1 MKRLNI
7 VDGPVIYHEDYIQ
20 QTLDF
25 SPTKGEFLKVSKQA
39 LELMNFEFYDIIG
52 LILKHIGFK
61 NAHVSR
67 GGDVNNRMDA
77 IIIDDENS
85 IPIEIKSPGES
96 KEINIKSIR
105 QACENKVIILSRKF
119 YQTTNDTTSL
129 AIAFQ
134 YPPER
139 SDVYELIVDIKNAY
153 NFNIGIIDIDDL
165 LSLVWDIEED
175 VGELDFDY
183 FNTFSGKFDYEK
195 AFHKL

>member
-1 MKRLNI
+1 M
-7 VDGPVIYHEDYIQ
+7 
-20 QTLDF
+20 
-25 SPTKGEFLKVSKQA
+25 
-39 LELMNFEFYDIIG
+39 
-52 LILKHIGFK
+52 
-61 NAHVSR
+61 
-67 GGDVNNRMDA
+67 NNRMDA

-129 AIAFQ
+129 AIAFR

-139 SDVYELIVDIKNAY
+139 SDVYELIDDIKNAY

-165 LSLVWDIEED
+165 LSLVWDIKEY

-195 AFHKL
+195 AFHKF

>member
-1 MKRLNI
+1 MKRLNL
-7 VDGPVIYHEDYIQ
+7 VDGPVRYHEDIIQ

-25 SPTKGEFLKVSKQA
+25 SHTKRAFLKVSKQA
-39 LELMNFEFYDIIG
+39 LEAMNFEFYDIVG

-119 YQTTNDTTSL
+119 YNTKNDTTSL
-129 AIAFQ
+129 AIAFS

-139 SDVYELIVDIKNAY
+139 SDVYELIDDIKKAY
-153 NFNIGIIDIDDL
+153 DFNIGIIDIDDL
-165 LSLVWDIEED
+165 LSLVWDIDEGI
-175 VGELDFDY
+175 GELDFDY
-183 FNTFSGKFDYEK
+183 FNTFCGKFNYEK
-195 AFHKL
+195 AFHQY

>member
-134 YPPER
+134 YSPER

>member
-1 MKRLNI
+1 M
-7 VDGPVIYHEDYIQ
+7 DGPVKYHEDYIQ

-25 SPTKGEFLKVSKQA
+25 SHTKRAFLKVTKQA

-77 IIIDDENS
+77 IIIDAENS

-119 YQTTNDTTSL
+119 YQTTDDTTSL
-129 AIAFQ
+129 AIAFS

-139 SDVYELIVDIKNAY
+139 SDVYELIEDIKNAY
-153 NFNIGIIDIDDL
+153 SFNIGIIDIDDL

-195 AFHKL
+195 AFHKF

>member
-61 NAHVSR
+61 NALVSR

>member
-1 MKRLNI
+1 MKRLNL
-7 VDGPVIYHEDYIQ
+7 VDGPVRYHEDYIQ

-25 SPTKGEFLKVSKQA
+25 SHTKREFLKVSKQA

-129 AIAFQ
+129 AIAFR

-139 SDVYELIVDIKNAY
+139 SDVYELIDDIKNAY
-153 NFNIGIIDIDDL
+153 NFNIGIIDIDGL

-195 AFHKL
+195 AFHKF

>member
-1 MKRLNI
+1 MKRLNL
-7 VDGPVIYHEDYIQ
+7 VDGPVRYHEDYIQ

-25 SPTKGEFLKVSKQA
+25 SHTKRAFLKVSKQA

-105 QACENKVIILSRKF
+105 QACENKFIILSRRF
-119 YQTTNDTTSL
+119 YNTTDDTTSL
-129 AIAFQ
+129 AIAFR

-139 SDVYELIVDIKNAY
+139 SDVYELIDDIKKAY

-165 LSLVWDIEED
+165 LSLVWDIEEGI
-175 VGELDFDY
+175 GELDFNY
-183 FNTFSGKFDYEK
+183 FNTFCGKFNYEK
-195 AFHKL
+195 AFHQF

>member
-1 MKRLNI
+1 MKRLNL
-7 VDGPVIYHEDYIQ
+7 VDGPVRYHEDYIQ

-25 SPTKGEFLKVSKQA
+25 SHTKREFLKVSKQA
-39 LELMNFEFYDIIG
+39 LELMNIEFYDIIG

-129 AIAFQ
+129 AIAFR

-139 SDVYELIVDIKNAY
+139 SDVYELIDDIKNAY

-183 FNTFSGKFDYEK
+183 FNTFCGKFDYEK
-195 AFHKL
+195 AFHKF

>member
-1 MKRLNI
+1 MKRLNL
-7 VDGPVIYHEDYIQ
+7 VDGPVRYHEDYIQ
-20 QTLDF
+20 QTLVF
-25 SPTKGEFLKVSKQA
+25 SHTKREFLKVSKQA

-129 AIAFQ
+129 AIAFR

-139 SDVYELIVDIKNAY
+139 SDVYELIDDIKNAY

-165 LSLVWDIEED
+165 LSLVWDIEEY

-195 AFHKL
+195 AFHKF

>member
-1 MKRLNI
+1 MKRLNL
-7 VDGPVIYHEDYIQ
+7 VDGPVIYYKDYIQ
-20 QTLDF
+20 QTLDI

-129 AIAFQ
+129 AIAFR

-139 SDVYELIVDIKNAY
+139 SDVYELIDDIKNAY

-165 LSLVWDIEED
+165 LSLVWDIKEY

-195 AFHKL
+195 AFHKF

>member
-1 MKRLNI
+1 MKRLNL
-7 VDGPVIYHEDYIQ
+7 VDGPVRYHEDYIQ

-25 SPTKGEFLKVSKQA
+25 SHTKREFLKVSKQA

-129 AIAFQ
+129 AIAFR

-139 SDVYELIVDIKNAY
+139 SDVYELIDDIKNAY
-153 NFNIGIIDIDDL
+153 NFNIGIINIDDL

-195 AFHKL
+195 AFHKF

>member
-1 MKRLNI
+1 MKRLNL
-7 VDGPVIYHEDYIQ
+7 VDGPVRYHEDYIQ

-25 SPTKGEFLKVSKQA
+25 SHTKRAFLKVSKQA

-129 AIAFQ
+129 AIAFR

-139 SDVYELIVDIKNAY
+139 SDVYELIDDIKNAY

-195 AFHKL
+195 AFHKF

>member
-1 MKRLNI
+1 MKRLNL
-7 VDGPVIYHEDYIQ
+7 VDGPVRYHEDIIQ

-25 SPTKGEFLKVSKQA
+25 SHTKRAFLKVSKQA
-39 LELMNFEFYDIIG
+39 LEAMNFEFYDIIG

-105 QACENKVIILSRKF
+105 QACENKVIILSRRF
-119 YQTTNDTTSL
+119 YNTTNDTTSL
-129 AIAFQ
+129 AIAFS

-139 SDVYELIVDIKNAY
+139 SDVYELIDDIKNAY

-165 LSLVWDIEED
+165 LSLVWDIDEGI
-175 VGELDFDY
+175 GELDFGY

-195 AFHKL
+195 AFHKY

>member
-1 MKRLNI
+1 MKRLNL
-7 VDGPVIYHEDYIQ
+7 VDGPVRYHEDYIQ

-25 SPTKGEFLKVSKQA
+25 SHTKRAFLKVSKQA

-129 AIAFQ
+129 AIAFR

-139 SDVYELIVDIKNAY
+139 SDVYELIDDIKNAY

-195 AFHKL
+195 AFQKF

>member
-1 MKRLNI
+1 MKRLNL
-7 VDGPVIYHEDYIQ
+7 VDGPVRYHEDYIQ

-25 SPTKGEFLKVSKQA
+25 SHTKREFLKVSKQA

-129 AIAFQ
+129 AIAFR
-134 YPPER
+134 YPQER
-139 SDVYELIVDIKNAY
+139 SDVYELIDDIKNAY

-195 AFHKL
+195 AFHKF